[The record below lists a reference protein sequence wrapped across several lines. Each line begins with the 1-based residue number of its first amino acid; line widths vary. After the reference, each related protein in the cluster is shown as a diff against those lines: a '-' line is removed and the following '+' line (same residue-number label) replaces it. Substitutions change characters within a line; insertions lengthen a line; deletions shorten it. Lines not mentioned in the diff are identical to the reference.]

1 MRGEHEKGN
10 GGPAPQMNVFTT
22 TTNRPFRRASRKKQE
37 VEGHGLNN
45 SRCQQPMLSPLSQ
58 PMGPPRPS
66 HASLVLPKACP
77 SLQSLRQCVCVC
89 VLCGDR
95 GALLPEPVPGPAV
108 RDAVPGVPHVQPGR
122 PTGGLRLALPGLAGL
137 LHLRGGG
144 AQLVQAVG
152 GHLPGTT
159 LLLLQP
165 WGPRVILFP

>member
-1 MRGEHEKGN
+1 M
-10 GGPAPQMNVFTT
+10 
-22 TTNRPFRRASRKKQE
+22 
-37 VEGHGLNN
+37 
-45 SRCQQPMLSPLSQ
+45 
-58 PMGPPRPS
+58 
-66 HASLVLPKACP
+66 
-77 SLQSLRQCVCVC
+77 C

-122 PTGGLRLALPGLAGL
+122 PAGGLRLALPGLAGL

-165 WGPRVILFP
+165 WGPRVIYFSLTFVVLVCLFVCFLLLFFALSSCC